1 MATVASPIPQKEEFL
16 FIVENM
22 RIGGIQRLV
31 LDECYSLIQ
40 LGYKASIISLSPQLM
55 GDSILEVDSE
65 FPLVQKI
72 SITYLESKKLFQLK
86 HFYKLIRSNPRGKLI
101 TSHSASAVPL
111 LRIASIVQRKRIN
124 ITLYIH
130 QLMTLSDTKQKLKR
144 FVYSLFANEIAFSS
158 NQFLLDWNVQLSQ
171 SNFHWAFQNKKM
183 EFDRMGVYLP
193 RLEWGMQ
200 NGKEVCD
207 SRVPHLIFMS
217 RISTWK
223 GSQNFTEIC
232 NRNLNQK
239 LHAIAFVSP
248 SNRKELFDPIE
259 FSSATAHVLYAR
271 GLTNTSI
278 NPYSIHI
285 YPSNYGPK
293 VRFPQSIGMNVLE
306 MIACGIP
313 SLISEEGFES
323 WPELRDS
330 PLVQVV
336 NWGSEIAVDKAIT
349 NALNLSIEERKIAT
363 EKLLKTI
370 AIEPHTNRIVERSKR
385 D

>member
-1 MATVASPIPQKEEFL
+1 MAPDVSPIPQPQEFL

-31 LDECYSLIQ
+31 LDECYRLIQ
-40 LGYKASIISLSPQLM
+40 LGYQASIISLSPRLM
-55 GDSILEVDSE
+55 DDSILEVDSE

-72 SITYLESKKLFQLK
+72 SITYLESNKLFQLK
-86 HFYKLIRSNPRGKLI
+86 HFCKLIRSNPSGKLI

-111 LRIASIVQRKRIN
+111 LRFVSVIQRKKIKL
-124 ITLYIH
+124 TLYIH
-130 QLMTLSDTKQKLKR
+130 QLMTLSDAKQKMKR

-158 NQFLLDWNVQLSQ
+158 NQFLLDWNVELDRSK
-171 SNFHWAFQNKKM
+171 FHWVFYKKKM
-183 EFDRMGVYLP
+183 QFDRMGVYLP
-193 RLEWGMQ
+193 RLEWGKL
-200 NGKEVCD
+200 NGKEVCE

-223 GSQNFTEIC
+223 GSKDFTEIC
-232 NRNLNQK
+232 DRNLNQN

-248 SNRKELFDPIE
+248 SSRKELFDPIE
-259 FSSATAHVLYAR
+259 FSSETAHVLYAR
-271 GLTNTSI
+271 GLTNTLI
-278 NPYSIHI
+278 DPYSIHI

-330 PLVQVV
+330 LLVQVV
-336 NWGSEIAVDKAIT
+336 NWDSTIEVDKAIT
-349 NALNLSIEERKIAT
+349 SALNLSIEERRKAT

-370 AIEPHTNRIVERSKR
+370 SIEQHVDRIVERSKGN
-385 D
+385 

>member
-1 MATVASPIPQKEEFL
+1 MVREVRLIPQLEEFI

-31 LDECYSLIQ
+31 LDECYRLIE
-40 LGYKASIISLSPQLM
+40 LGHKPTIISLSPQLID
-55 GDSILEVDSE
+55 DSMFEIDSE
-65 FPLVQKI
+65 FPLVDQI
-72 SITYLESKKLFQLK
+72 SVIYLESNKLFQLR
-86 HFYKLIRSNPRGKLI
+86 HFCKLIRSIPRGKLV

-111 LRIASIVQRKRIN
+111 LRIASIIQKKNIN
-124 ITLYIH
+124 LTLYIH
-130 QLMTLSDTKQKLKR
+130 QLVTLSDTKQKLKR

-158 NQFLLDWNVQLSQ
+158 NQFLLDWNVELDQ
-171 SNFHWAFQNKKM
+171 SKFHWAFTKKKM
-183 EFDRMGVYLP
+183 GFDRMGIYLP
-193 RLEWGMQ
+193 RLEWGKL
-200 NGKEVCD
+200 NGKEICD

-223 GSQNFTEIC
+223 GSKDFTEIC
-232 NRNLNQK
+232 NRNLKQN

-248 SNRKELFDPIE
+248 SSRKELFDPIE
-259 FSSATAHVLYAR
+259 FSSDTAHVLYAR
-271 GLTNTSI
+271 GLTNTLIDPKSV
-278 NPYSIHI
+278 HI

-330 PLVQVV
+330 LLVQVV
-336 NWGSEIAVDKAIT
+336 NWDSKIEVDDAIT
-349 NALNLSIEERKIAT
+349 RALNLSIEERRVAT
-363 EKLLKTI
+363 EKLLNTI
-370 AIEPHTNRIVERSKR
+370 SIEQHVNRIVERS
-385 D
+385 